1 MTDDVSPPQT
11 AVTVTHNQS
20 PVTDDDVTV
29 EVPLSEAVTATGVS
43 IRTLRRWL
51 DNGQL
56 TGRLV
61 DSQYG
66 QQWLVSLA
74 RVKEIA
80 VQKGIG
86 HLKGA
91 TVTTDTPD
99 VAEDTDHGS
108 DRGVPPGQMLVAR
121 QDWERALSQ
130 MANFSDLASEL
141 GEAKEAK
148 GRAEA
153 KVETMR
159 EKLNDTREDLNDT
172 REERDAA
179 RTERDA
185 VLQRVRELEQAAA
198 VAEALAKAESDQP
211 QKRGW
216 FRRRG

>member
-1 MTDDVSPPQT
+1 
-11 AVTVTHNQS
+11 
-20 PVTDDDVTV
+20 
-29 EVPLSEAVTATGVS
+29 
-43 IRTLRRWL
+43 
-51 DNGQL
+51 
-56 TGRLV
+56 
-61 DSQYG
+61 
-66 QQWLVSLA
+66 
-74 RVKEIA
+74 
-80 VQKGIG
+80 
-86 HLKGA
+86 
-91 TVTTDTPD
+91 
-99 VAEDTDHGS
+99 
-108 DRGVPPGQMLVAR
+108 
-121 QDWERALSQ
+121 

-159 EKLNDTREDLNDT
+159 EKLNDTREELNDT
-172 REERDAA
+172 SEERDAA